1 MARASAAAR
10 RDFEALLGRALPLAQ
25 ELLAAYGEFFPFAA
39 ALDADGVPAVVPAD
53 AALLGERPAAHAVV
67 EACLA
72 MLVARRS
79 TLRAAAVVSAVGGP
93 DGDAVRVELEHA
105 DGSVLAVLLPYAA
118 GGDGREYG
126 SLRGA
131 VGGRARVWAGCG

>member
-1 MARASAAAR
+1 MTAASTPAR
-10 RDFEALLGRALPLAQ
+10 RDFEALLGRVLPLAQ

-39 ALDADGVPAVVPAD
+39 ALDADGVPEVMPAD
-53 AALLGERPAAHAVV
+53 AALLGERPAAHEVV
-67 EACLA
+67 DECLA
-72 MLVARRS
+72 KLVARRS
-79 TLRAAAVVSAVGGP
+79 TLPAAAVVSAVGTP
-93 DGDAVRVELEHA
+93 DGDAVRVDLEHA

-126 SLRGA
+126 SLRSA